1 MAANY
6 TVDLNPWA
14 LSIGHLVLS
23 MNSFD
28 IMLNKCYCAL
38 TDGEPSKNWTKK
50 TLGPRM
56 KSLIRKSPDDSRA
69 QTNLR
74 DLLAEA
80 HKFID
85 YRNIVSHAWI
95 AADARGTTKPG
106 EPTKWLLFAP
116 GHDNPLTLDELITAT
131 KKCLDLS
138 GRISEAI
145 AVVGFDK
152 AHQARMAKRG
162 SEQE

>member
-1 MAANY
+1 MTANY

-23 MNSFD
+23 MNGID
-28 IMLNKCYCAL
+28 IMLNSCHRAL
-38 TDGEPSKNWTKK
+38 TDAEPSKNWTKK
-50 TLGPRM
+50 TLCPRV
-56 KSLIRKSPDDSRA
+56 KSLIEKAPNDSQV
-69 QTNLR
+69 QTVLR

-80 HKFID
+80 HEIIK

-95 AADARGTTKPG
+95 AADARGTVKPG
-106 EPTKWLLFAP
+106 EPSKWLLFAP
-116 GHDNPLTLDELITAT
+116 GHDDPLTLDELFAVTN
-131 KKCLDLS
+131 KCRDLTC
-138 GRISEAI
+138 RISEAI

>member
-1 MAANY
+1 MAADY

-14 LSIGHLVLS
+14 LSIGHLVLA

-28 IMLNKCYCAL
+28 FMLNKCYCAL
-38 TDGEPSKNWTKK
+38 KDMEPSKNWTKN

-56 KSLIRKSPDDSRA
+56 ESLIEKSLNDSQA
-69 QTNLR
+69 QTKLR

-80 HKFID
+80 HEFIE
-85 YRNIVSHAWI
+85 YRNIVCHAWVGV
-95 AADARGTTKPG
+95 DARGTMKPG
-106 EPTKWLLFAP
+106 EPTKWLLLAP
-116 GHDNPLTLDELITAT
+116 GHDDPLTLDELVSAT
-131 KKCLDLS
+131 KKCRDLS

-145 AVVGFDK
+145 AVVEFDK